1 MNKLPF
7 FFINEQKKSA
17 FQTVRTTSFV
27 RDKFIKTHNYF
38 VYNLTKNKNQELFKK
53 MA

>member
-1 MNKLPF
+1 MNNSSF

-17 FQTVRTTSFV
+17 FQTVRTTNFI

-38 VYNLTKNKNQELFKK
+38 DYNLIKNKNQKLFKK
-53 MA
+53 KA

>member
-7 FFINEQKKSA
+7 FFINEQKKTA

-27 RDKFIKTHNYF
+27 RDKFIKTYNYF
-38 VYNLTKNKNQELFKK
+38 DYNLIKYKKQKLF
-53 MA
+53 